1 MSPESAENNPPQ
13 EKSFELDL
21 SSLGFGPSWVSG
33 PAENVSSGS
42 KGFREN
48 RGPRRDGPSGPRF
61 SGEGD
66 RRGPRREGPGQGQG
80 GPRRDDRRDD
90 RRGGFR
96 SDRGPRAWSEEPPPF
111 QPIVSST
118 FYPDDAKFELLGGAM
133 KKSKMTY
140 ELFEVAQLILDKEDR
155 LSIVIRPLERNGQPA
170 TPLALSIPDSHPFLT
185 ETEVVN
191 HVMSHHLD
199 KFFETV
205 EVEIEAPKGSFLM
218 VARCPQT
225 GKVLGAPTHHSY
237 QRNLREHHTRNFPN
251 VPFDRFKSKL
261 EMVREQEAIDAWL
274 KGMSRRTEYVPKDR
288 KEGEP
293 ERLESLDAARAFLLV
308 HRKDLVVKM
317 LPWIRCRGSI
327 LKDLAPGPLVDSI
340 RFALDQ
346 QRRFP
351 LETANGI
358 RGRLRKEGFHLY
370 RKGSKGITYACSV
383 RRRCRD
389 PKSTFSDAMAK
400 IFDSLDRKP
409 AQHAKDLVL
418 NLLGETATEEA
429 KKQLITDLTFLISEG
444 YIANLPDGR
453 LFAQPIL
460 SSQAEAKAEA
470 ANDEPDA
477 EEKPA
482 S

>member
-1 MSPESAENNPPQ
+1 M
-13 EKSFELDL
+13 
-21 SSLGFGPSWVSG
+21 
-33 PAENVSSGS
+33 
-42 KGFREN
+42 
-48 RGPRRDGPSGPRF
+48 
-61 SGEGD
+61 
-66 RRGPRREGPGQGQG
+66 
-80 GPRRDDRRDD
+80 
-90 RRGGFR
+90 
-96 SDRGPRAWSEEPPPF
+96 
-111 QPIVSST
+111 
-118 FYPDDAKFELLGGAM
+118 
-133 KKSKMTY
+133 
-140 ELFEVAQLILDKEDR
+140 
-155 LSIVIRPLERNGQPA
+155 
-170 TPLALSIPDSHPFLT
+170 
-185 ETEVVN
+185 
-191 HVMSHHLD
+191 
-199 KFFETV
+199 

-225 GKVLGAPTHHSY
+225 GKILGAPTHHSY

-317 LPWIRCRGSI
+317 LPWVRCRGSI

-429 KKQLITDLTFLISEG
+429 KKQLIADLTFLISEG

>member
-1 MSPESAENNPPQ
+1 
-13 EKSFELDL
+13 
-21 SSLGFGPSWVSG
+21 
-33 PAENVSSGS
+33 
-42 KGFREN
+42 
-48 RGPRRDGPSGPRF
+48 
-61 SGEGD
+61 
-66 RRGPRREGPGQGQG
+66 
-80 GPRRDDRRDD
+80 
-90 RRGGFR
+90 
-96 SDRGPRAWSEEPPPF
+96 
-111 QPIVSST
+111 
-118 FYPDDAKFELLGGAM
+118 
-133 KKSKMTY
+133 
-140 ELFEVAQLILDKEDR
+140 
-155 LSIVIRPLERNGQPA
+155 
-170 TPLALSIPDSHPFLT
+170 
-185 ETEVVN
+185 
-191 HVMSHHLD
+191 
-199 KFFETV
+199 
-205 EVEIEAPKGSFLM
+205 
-218 VARCPQT
+218 
-225 GKVLGAPTHHSY
+225 
-237 QRNLREHHTRNFPN
+237 LREHHTRNFPN

>member
-1 MSPESAENNPPQ
+1 
-13 EKSFELDL
+13 L
-21 SSLGFGPSWVSG
+21 
-33 PAENVSSGS
+33 
-42 KGFREN
+42 
-48 RGPRRDGPSGPRF
+48 
-61 SGEGD
+61 
-66 RRGPRREGPGQGQG
+66 
-80 GPRRDDRRDD
+80 
-90 RRGGFR
+90 
-96 SDRGPRAWSEEPPPF
+96 
-111 QPIVSST
+111 
-118 FYPDDAKFELLGGAM
+118 
-133 KKSKMTY
+133 
-140 ELFEVAQLILDKEDR
+140 LILDKDDR
-155 LSIVIRPLERNGQPA
+155 LSIVIRPVEKNGQPV
-170 TPLALSIPDSHPFLT
+170 TPLALSVPDGHPFLS

-191 HVMSHHLD
+191 HVMSRHLD

-205 EVEIEAPKGSFLM
+205 EVEIEAPKGAFLM

-225 GKVLGAPTHHSY
+225 GKFLGAPTHHSY
-237 QRNLREHHTRNFPN
+237 QRNLREHHARYSPN
-251 VPFDRFKSKL
+251 VPFDRFKAKL
-261 EMVREQEAIDAWL
+261 EMVREQESIDAWL
-274 KGMSRRTEYVPKDR
+274 KSMSTRTEYVPKDR

-308 HRKDLVVKM
+308 HRKDQVVKV
-317 LPWIRCRGSI
+317 LPWLRLRGSL
-327 LKDLAPGPLVDSI
+327 LKELNPGPLVDSI
-340 RFALDQ
+340 RFALEQ

-389 PKSTFSDAMAK
+389 PKSTFSEPMAN
-400 IFDSLDRKP
+400 IFKSLDQKP

-429 KKQLITDLTFLISEG
+429 KKQLINDLTFLISEG

-453 LFAQPIL
+453 LFAQPVL